1 MIPSQELLP
10 TLSINLGFDRECEEG
25 TAVFYAAQGG
35 NCFLRLFSGA
45 LQMFENE
52 GLLILFLS
60 FFVISLLFFDVFYK
74 EKTRYMSVQATMA
87 MCVN

>member
-1 MIPSQELLP
+1 
-10 TLSINLGFDRECEEG
+10 
-25 TAVFYAAQGG
+25 
-35 NCFLRLFSGA
+35 
-45 LQMFENE
+45 MFENE

-74 EKTRYMSVQATMA
+74 EKTRYMTVQATMA